1 MKKYLV
7 LLFTLT
13 LCICLTACGGE
24 GGDSNTPVV
33 SNPPQNEQLS
43 YETNKDGFITS
54 CVLTIEGETFTYQCE
69 GNNYLLIDDD
79 LETILDIKESPEA
92 AAGSFNEKKI
102 YFHEG
107 TAKVFLIEH
116 CYLDPLGEPKT
127 HHIEIFNTAGNL
139 VVDRQMREAA
149 GNFYFSLNYQPG
161 PAVPLLNEIGEPILD
176 SNGKWLTDDNA
187 VEIVENV
194 FEIREN
200 GGILANARL
209 NSTTYYDKE
218 TGKVIYEHI
227 VNPDFAY
234 VRRVYDRSTFQLT
247 YEELCEDGTTVVK
260 RVYNPDGSYS
270 ETVE

>member
-24 GGDSNTPVV
+24 GGDSNTPMV
-33 SNPPQNEQLS
+33 SNPPQSEQLS

-139 VVDRQMREAA
+139 VVDRQMRETA

-161 PAVPLLNEIGEPILD
+161 PAVPLLNEIGEPIL
-176 SNGKWLTDDNA
+176 
-187 VEIVENV
+187 EVENFTQPGEQEV
-194 FEIREN
+194 IR
-200 GGILANARL
+200 GSLPPFLTRSI
-209 NSTTYYDKE
+209 NS
-218 TGKVIYEHI
+218 
-227 VNPDFAY
+227 
-234 VRRVYDRSTFQLT
+234 
-247 YEELCEDGTTVVK
+247 
-260 RVYNPDGSYS
+260 
-270 ETVE
+270 